1 MANRSLKVI
10 SEDWKCCAT
19 KQRPNQLKKTNSGDE
34 SAEGNE
40 RCTFDVVQNRDNVL
54 SEQLRG
60 AATELGSLNQL
71 ENGSN
76 LWIFVG
82 EQITGQGRT
91 KREDHVYSCQIN
103 SVERN
108 LSRFVV

>member
-1 MANRSLKVI
+1 MAKAA
-10 SEDWKCCAT
+10 KG
-19 KQRPNQLKKTNSGDE
+19 TNSGDE
-34 SAEGNE
+34 NADRKE
-40 RCTFDVVQNRDNVL
+40 RRTFDVVQNRDYVL

-82 EQITGQGRT
+82 EQITGQGRAE
-91 KREDHVYSCQIN
+91 REGNVYSREIIN
-103 SVERN
+103 SD
-108 LSRFVV
+108 